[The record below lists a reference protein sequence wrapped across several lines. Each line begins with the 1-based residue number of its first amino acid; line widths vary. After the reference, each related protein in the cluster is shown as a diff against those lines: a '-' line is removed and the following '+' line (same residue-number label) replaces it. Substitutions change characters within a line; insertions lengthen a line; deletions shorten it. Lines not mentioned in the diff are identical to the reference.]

1 MSSKRPSTNQVNRVD
16 GNGCCPTVET
26 VCGTNGPLFGPSSGK
41 TVRTRLESGACF
53 KLTAYT
59 LPVGTEISVHLEDGA
74 DCGSGLSVP
83 FMRCGAPLVITP
95 EKPVVTIC
103 GPGWLVFNSTATEG
117 VPYVVAETESADK
130 CCEEC
135 VPDNPPLHLFNGD
148 TAPVALSSFLTI
160 APSGRD
166 GYIGVFNAAAFCAAV
181 NACIPAIPPLTLQQ
195 VLGTLPAWLGASG
208 SGDDIIT
215 FSFSQAGFDAAVLA
229 AYPDQTV
236 TGTQPTWLTASANGE
251 NEIVYAFDAVGFC
264 NAVNACVVQ
273 HPAAALTNNAAP
285 FSWNSGT
292 QAGNIPQVATLVA
305 SGVNQWTFTP
315 GDGTAA
321 TIITIPAVPV
331 QTPLA
336 VNDTATVDLTASGTD
351 NHTLQADV
359 KVSATAGNTLAV
371 NADGLY
377 VPAAPASVQT
387 PLTANDTPTVDLSA
401 SGLDNHTLQA
411 AVKISASAGN
421 TLAVNADGLFVPPV
435 VVPAQTPLVANDTP
449 TVDLTAGGVD
459 NHTLQAAVKISA
471 AAGNAVTVNADGL
484 FVAPAPSLCDNLGA
498 LSVAPASASDTILA
512 RRADGSCVRIAVC
525 DAVGLCATA
534 LNADVSVTKSVSLL
548 TGTPGTPFDFVIT
561 VYNAGPDAADNT
573 VLTDV
578 LPAGFSVS
586 NVAASF
592 TGGASSTIP
601 TSGALSGGFVIPTLP
616 ALGECVYT
624 ITGTVA
630 APGAYNNQASVQP
643 PASVID
649 PVLANN
655 TSAVV
660 THTAA
665 VVTLSADLAITKT
678 VDQASAL
685 VGQQIEYTVTITNN
699 GPDAANG
706 AIITDVLPAG
716 FVVDSILK
724 NQFGGA
730 VTALPDEVMLAAGHP
745 ITTFP
750 AGGSVVL
757 TILGDYSGGG
767 AGSYNNTATIT
778 SPGGVPD
785 PVPGNN
791 SATVAHTATLQ
802 ANLSVTKTVLPLTG
816 VAGTP
821 FTYTVTVSNTGPS
834 AANGAIVTDSLP
846 AGFTVTGIV
855 ATYGS
860 GAAGGTPTALD
871 LAGGYAITTLPNGG
885 SASFAVTG
893 TVATAGAYN
902 NQATVA
908 APVGVTDPVLG
919 NNTSAV
925 VTHTATA
932 ACDPCAYTVVA
943 TARLPHNTSNP
954 DCNVMDVTV
963 SGLCPGQT
971 ITLEERVNGTSLL
984 NGVPV
989 LTVSANGSF
998 AVTITGPIPVVG
1010 NEVLQLLAKTAGCAN
1025 KIITIGNGGV
1035 FCVPPAYAGPCC
1047 LTVNVSGASGLI
1059 VGTAGTE
1066 FNTGP
1071 NMCNFATDNLGDGIL
1086 GFWEL
1091 YKWDTGT
1098 STWNPVPGSLVG
1110 ATLGVYT
1117 NSWFVPN
1124 IPGDQYTVVVWGHS
1138 LAGSY
1143 NDPSGGAGGLFCADI
1158 ANGAYNPQCLTGLPG
1173 TDCRFTEVYTQV

>member
-1 MSSKRPSTNQVNRVD
+1 MAKRPSTNQVTRVD
-16 GNGCCPTVET
+16 GNGCCPTAEV
-26 VCGTNGPLFGPSSGK
+26 VCGITGPLFGPSSGK
-41 TVRTRLESGACF
+41 TVRTRLESGACL

-59 LPVGTEISVHLEDGA
+59 LPAGTEISVHLEDGA

-83 FMRCGAPLVITP
+83 FMRCDAPLVITP

-117 VPYVVAETESADK
+117 VPYVVAEAESADK

-135 VPDNPPLHLFNGD
+135 VADNPPLHLFNGG

-181 NACIPAIPPLTLQQ
+181 NSCIPAQTPLTLQQ
-195 VLGTLPAWLGASG
+195 VLGTLPSWLGATG
-208 SGDDIIT
+208 AGDDIIT

-236 TGTQPTWLTASANGE
+236 TGTQPAWLTASANGE
-251 NEIVYAFDAVGFC
+251 NEVVYAFDAVGFC

-273 HPAAALTNNAAP
+273 HPAAVLTNNAAP

-315 GDGTAA
+315 GDGSAA
-321 TIITIPAVPV
+321 TVITIPTVPA

-359 KVSATAGNTLAV
+359 KVSATAGNAISV

-377 VPAAPASVQT
+377 VA
-387 PLTANDTPTVDLSA
+387 
-401 SGLDNHTLQA
+401 
-411 AVKISASAGN
+411 
-421 TLAVNADGLFVPPV
+421 PV

-449 TVDLTAGGVD
+449 TVDLTASGTD

-471 AAGNAVTVNADGL
+471 TAGNAVTVNPDGL
-484 FVAPAPSLCDNLGA
+484 YVAPAPSLCDSIGA
-498 LSVAPASASDTILA
+498 LSIEAASASDTIVA

-534 LNADVSVTKSVSLL
+534 LTADVSVTKSVSAL

-586 NVAASF
+586 NVTASF

-601 TSGALSGGFVIPTLP
+601 TAGALSGGFVIPTLP

-630 APGAYNNQASVQP
+630 AAGAYNNQASVQP

-660 THTAA
+660 THTAS

-678 VDQASAL
+678 VDQSSAL

-716 FVVDSILK
+716 FVVDGILK

-730 VTALPDEVMLAAGHP
+730 VTALPDDVMLAAGHP

-767 AGSYNNTATIT
+767 AGSYTNTATIT

-791 SATVAHTATLQ
+791 SASAPHTATLQ

-902 NQATVA
+902 NQATVT

-919 NNTSAV
+919 NNTSAI

-932 ACDPCAYTVVA
+932 ACDPCAYTI
-943 TARLPHNTSNP
+943 TAAARTPHNTSNP

-963 SGLCPGQT
+963 GALCPGQT
-971 ITLEERVNGTSLL
+971 VTIEQHGGGGTLF
-984 NGVPV
+984 NGVTV
-989 LTVSANGSF
+989 LTLSAG
-998 AVTITGPIPVVG
+998 VTSVTVTNPVPVVG
-1010 NEVLQLLAKTAGCAN
+1010 TELLKFLAKTTGCPNRVVPIA
-1025 KIITIGNGGV
+1025 NGGV
-1035 FCVPPAYAGPCC
+1035 YCVPPAYAGPCC
-1047 LTVNVSGASGLI
+1047 LTVNVSGAGGIIL
-1059 VGTAGTE
+1059 GTAGTE

-1091 YKWDTGT
+1091 YKWNTGT
-1098 STWNPVPGSLVG
+1098 STWIAVPGSLVG

-1117 NSWFVPN
+1117 NTWFVPN

-1138 LAGSY
+1138 PAGSY

-1173 TDCRFTEVYTQV
+1173 TDCRFTEVYTI